1 MEVPFG
7 DCCFGEVALTI
18 SIWCKASASSV
29 TTLCMETEN
38 TTGSEEE
45 LNCKKKVKS
54 LEGFK
59 SKTLEKK
66 EINAELHKRKQ
77 NNGIFA
83 VFKQKLTI

>member
-1 MEVPFG
+1 MKNIL
-7 DCCFGEVALTI
+7 FGELVRIIT
-18 SIWCKASASSV
+18 IWCKASVSSV

-59 SKTLEKK
+59 SKTLEK
-66 EINAELHKRKQ
+66 NL
-77 NNGIFA
+77 N
-83 VFKQKLTI
+83 V